1 MTRCT
6 AVNRH
11 GVQCRA
17 EAKHDPDES
26 GVMTRCGRHSAANA
40 ERMRRRHQDPEFAA
54 AHAERMR
61 RLNRDPE
68 FAAANAERS
77 AERMRRLNRDPEF
90 NPLVAL
96 SEQERADYDV
106 LKRAGYTRAEALA
119 AIGREDLIGG
129 NNQ

>member
-26 GVMTRCGRHSAANA
+26 GVMTRCGNHS
-40 ERMRRRHQDPEFAA
+40 A

-61 RLNRDPE
+61 RLNQDPE
-68 FAAANAERS
+68 FAAANAD
-77 AERMRRLNRDPEF
+77 RMRRLHQDPEF

-106 LKRAGYTRAEALA
+106 LKRAGYTRAEALP
-119 AIGREDLIGG
+119 AIGREDLILGG
-129 NNQ
+129 RP

>member
-40 ERMRRRHQDPEFAA
+40 ERMRR
-54 AHAERMR
+54 
-61 RLNRDPE
+61 
-68 FAAANAERS
+68 
-77 AERMRRLNRDPEF
+77 LNRDPEF

-106 LKRAGYTRAEALA
+106 FKSAGYTRAEALA
-119 AIGREDLIGG
+119 IMGLTP
-129 NNQ
+129 